1 MKTKQLI
8 ITILMITFV
17 TMITTKVEATEND
30 EQVEQTQNIE
40 NIEKDKQYNLTKEV
54 KVKTLPLI
62 FAIEKETIP
71 SGNIRVTDIL
81 NDWCKIENEGKSG
94 WIRIN
99 TIKSNIEEIKQKLDV
114 KKIEYEEV
122 KWSKEAIIIK
132 NEDEKA
138 IQEMDIYTNGE
149 IYMQSLS
156 SMLPPIIL
164 EPKED
169 TDILDMAAAPGG
181 KTTQIAALTN
191 NKAHITACEKNKI
204 RAERLKYNID
214 KQGASCVFIMQK
226 DARFIDDFFSF
237 DQILLDAP
245 CSGSGTLDFND
256 NNIEKYFSKQLI
268 DRSSSVQKTLLSK
281 AIKLLKPG
289 HEMVYSTCSILSCE
303 NEDIVAHSIKNENVE
318 IKVTLEN
325 DSADDTMYTNP
336 KIKIT
341 FSDRNLSLKLHIQG

>member
-1 MKTKQLI
+1 MKFLEDM
-8 ITILMITFV
+8 L
-17 TMITTKVEATEND
+17 E
-30 EQVEQTQNIE
+30 
-40 NIEKDKQYNLTKEV
+40 KQYGIEIAQKIIEGYLAKR
-54 KVKTLPLI
+54 KTTL
-62 FAIEKETIP
+62 
-71 SGNIRVTDIL
+71 
-81 NDWCKIENEGKSG
+81 
-94 WIRIN
+94 RIN
-99 TIKSNIEEIKQKLDV
+99 TIKSNIEEIKQKLDA

-138 IQEMDIYTNGE
+138 IQKMDIYTNGE

-164 EPKED
+164 EPKEG

-204 RAERLKYNID
+204 REERLKYNID

-318 IKVTLEN
+318 IVPIHFEGMEELPLLPTKIHGTLCVCPTDLYEGFFV
-325 DSADDTMYTNP
+325 A
-336 KIKIT
+336 KIRK
-341 FSDRNLSLKLHIQG
+341 K